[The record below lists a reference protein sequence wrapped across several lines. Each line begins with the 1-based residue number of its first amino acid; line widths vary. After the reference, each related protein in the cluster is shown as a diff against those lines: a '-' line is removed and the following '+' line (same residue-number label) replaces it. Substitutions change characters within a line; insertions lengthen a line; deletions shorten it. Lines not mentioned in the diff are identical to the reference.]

1 MLLYISLDVLL
12 NSFVLWSFDYNQ
24 DVREA
29 KGTMLER
36 QKEQTWGISFNE
48 TAWSFDAQYD
58 VILILSFAPAE
69 IHQE

>member
-1 MLLYISLDVLL
+1 MDVLL
-12 NSFVLWSFDYNQ
+12 NSFVLWSFDYKQ

-29 KGTMLER
+29 KGTDM
-36 QKEQTWGISFNE
+36 GISFIE
-48 TAWSFDAQYD
+48 TARSFDAQYD